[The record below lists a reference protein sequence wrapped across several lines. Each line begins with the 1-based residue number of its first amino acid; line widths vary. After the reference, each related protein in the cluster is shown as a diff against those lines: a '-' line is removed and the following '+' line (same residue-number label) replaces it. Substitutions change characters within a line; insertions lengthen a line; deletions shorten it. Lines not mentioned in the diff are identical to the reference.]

1 MGYKVDFD
9 ALDTLYYS
17 INNKAVEWSEALGGV
32 HESVNNLAASD
43 CITGAGAE
51 NIKSYLSEVHS
62 MVIGLLGR
70 IISAHA
76 DNCLLYKRAYQDNI
90 DTSVHAVILEDEL
103 TDIIGDLHVYQ
114 NQTYSVDCQ
123 IRSALTSISDIFYN
137 QSYRGYS
144 TVDDDFETTKNKVK
158 TLDKD
163 IHSLENSHLNSD
175 FTNTEVLL
183 EKLTAYLNTQ
193 LSKPKSYKTEFS
205 LEQAQKDPTLQEI
218 ALAYKALSE
227 ESDAK
232 RTALKTAGENEQA
245 RVEILQKEYEE
256 RQQTATIINWVVTG
270 LCIVGSIAIT
280 VATCGAASPLAV
292 ALTVGAVSAGSGV
305 IMAGTQSIT
314 SQWVETGDLS
324 KTDWLDV
331 GKCSLIAGVT
341 GFVTGFVSAGV
352 GGVVT
357 SKLASA
363 AVTAPLINSS
373 STVTRVATHVVIGS
387 ASEVA
392 SGTVSRFAGG
402 IISTGDVDESLKQDF
417 DPKNILFDAALGGA
431 MSGVQGLKK
440 PQQSYADL
448 MSPEDTAKY
457 RQFLE
462 HGSTSGF
469 TSPELKA
476 FDKVDEALLM
486 KSIDY
491 DKVLTARKS
500 AITNSDGTIS
510 GVQGLKKPQHNSVIS
525 NTDGTISGVQEINK
539 PRQYSGDLMSPEDA
553 ARYSEHWRQLGIGSD
568 ETWFAFKEHYPNGTI
583 DDYLD
588 IVKNESP
595 WPPGYT
601 PKETELKSGDSF
613 YMAVE
618 NNAQKNE
625 IGNFGVKE
633 RISSEDFVRN
643 NLAVKD
649 EWKETCNKIRKY
661 EVRENGKLRVN
672 EGPVGPQID
681 LEKNVYLPGDLTI
694 TQYELFNHVNKS
706 ADRQDFVRM
715 IDEYWV
721 D

>member
-175 FTNTEVLL
+175 FTNTEALL

-402 IISTGDVDESLKQDF
+402 IISTGDVEESLNQAF

-431 MSGVQGLKK
+431 MSGVQGLQK
-440 PQQSYADL
+440 PQQNNISSSFDRINTDIDSIECPEGIWQKGAVERGDVIDDILENNVGHNYPVIDNIDERGIVTSVKSRDLSCKTYQDSSKLESIRKKDVDKLADF
-448 MSPEDTAKY
+448 SGRNWNGIKIKSSDISG
-457 RQFLE
+457 RQLQIVV
-462 HGSTSGF
+462 
-469 TSPELKA
+469 PDIELSNSQIESINNA
-476 FDKVDEALLM
+476 
-486 KSIDY
+486 IDY
-491 DKVLTARKS
+491 ANAKDIKIILT
-500 AITNSDGTIS
+500 
-510 GVQGLKKPQHNSVIS
+510 V
-525 NTDGTISGVQEINK
+525 
-539 PRQYSGDLMSPEDA
+539 
-553 ARYSEHWRQLGIGSD
+553 
-568 ETWFAFKEHYPNGTI
+568 
-583 DDYLD
+583 
-588 IVKNESP
+588 
-595 WPPGYT
+595 
-601 PKETELKSGDSF
+601 
-613 YMAVE
+613 
-618 NNAQKNE
+618 
-625 IGNFGVKE
+625 
-633 RISSEDFVRN
+633 
-643 NLAVKD
+643 
-649 EWKETCNKIRKY
+649 
-661 EVRENGKLRVN
+661 GK
-672 EGPVGPQID
+672 
-681 LEKNVYLPGDLTI
+681 
-694 TQYELFNHVNKS
+694 
-706 ADRQDFVRM
+706 
-715 IDEYWV
+715 
-721 D
+721 